1 VLLYDFLEPLG
12 VSQANFAKRIDVTP
26 ARLNEIIKGKRTV
39 TPDTALRFER
49 ALDASAAS
57 WLNLQQIV
65 DLFDAM
71 HSENGRFCAL
81 DAPTTRSTKARN
93 RPRDDSTPEE
103 GKRASNCAAIW
114 GIQVGISLLFLSS

>member
-1 VLLYDFLEPLG
+1 MNLPIPTHQRPPTPGDVLLYDFLEPLG
-12 VSQANFAKRIDVTP
+12 VSQADFAKRIDVTP

-49 ALDASAAS
+49 ALGASAAF

-71 HSENGRFCAL
+71 HSESA
-81 DAPTTRSTKARN
+81 KAIKKIKPLR
-93 RPRDDSTPEE
+93 
-103 GKRASNCAAIW
+103 KVA
-114 GIQVGISLLFLSS
+114 

>member
-1 VLLYDFLEPLG
+1 MNLPVPTHQRPSTPGDVLLYDFLEPLG
-12 VSQANFAKRIDVTP
+12 VSQADFAKRIDVTP

-49 ALDASAAS
+49 ALGASAGF

-71 HSENGRFCAL
+71 HSENA
-81 DAPTTRSTKARN
+81 KII
-93 RPRDDSTPEE
+93 
-103 GKRASNCAAIW
+103 KRIKPLRKVA
-114 GIQVGISLLFLSS
+114 